1 MHNPLNLLL
10 VEDEDLAAKK
20 LKKMLFEI
28 DPGLCCIGI
37 TDSIES
43 TVEWLKK
50 NGCPDLIFM
59 DIELADGQSFEIF
72 SRIEI
77 KCPVI
82 FTTAYDEF
90 ALKAFKVNSIDYLL
104 KPIKP
109 EELKAALDKFNN
121 LRNQPVRESAENK
134 SQQQS
139 IERLVET
146 LVAQQHGEKYRSRFL
161 VKSGQRLMPI
171 GSEAISYFFT
181 EDKIVFMRTRD
192 NNKFAMDYTLDD
204 LEQQLDPKYFFR
216 ANRQY
221 ILNSICIDEI
231 HTWFN
236 GKLKVTIKPKPDEE
250 VIVSRE
256 RAGDFKGWLGE

>member
-1 MHNPLNLLL
+1 MHNNLNLLL

-28 DPGLCCIGI
+28 DPDMCCIGM
-37 TDSIES
+37 TDSFES
-43 TVEWLKK
+43 SVEWLKQ

-72 SRIEI
+72 SRIDV

-109 EELKAALDKFNN
+109 EELKASLDKFKT
-121 LRNQPVRESAENK
+121 LRTQSKGAGIG
-134 SQQQS
+134 SGLQQQS
-139 IERLVET
+139 IEKLVET
-146 LVAQQHGEKYRSRFL
+146 LVAQQHGERYRNRFL

-171 GSEAISYFFT
+171 AAEFISYFFT
-181 EDKIVFMRTRD
+181 EDKIVFMRTKD
-192 NNKFAMDYTLDD
+192 NHKFAMDYTLDE

-216 ANRQY
+216 ANRQF
-221 ILNSICIDEI
+221 ILNTICIDEI

-236 GKLKVTIKPKPDEE
+236 GKLKVSVRPKPEEE

-256 RAGDFKGWLGE
+256 RAGDFKSWLGE

>member
-1 MHNPLNLLL
+1 MPDSLNILL

-28 DPGLCCIGI
+28 DPGMCCIGI
-37 TDSIES
+37 TDCIES

-72 SRIEI
+72 SRIDI

-104 KPIKP
+104 KPIKA
-109 EELKAALDKFNN
+109 EELKAALEKFKN
-121 LRNQPVRESAENK
+121 LRVQPGSGK
-134 SQQQS
+134 TDSGSQQHS
-139 IERLVET
+139 IEKLVET
-146 LVAQQHGEKYRSRFL
+146 LVAQQNSEKYRSRFL
-161 VKSGQRLMPI
+161 VKSGQRHMPI
-171 GSEAISYFFT
+171 GAEHISYFFT
-181 EDKIVFMRTRD
+181 EDKIVFIRTKD
-192 NNKFAMDYTLDD
+192 NHKFAMDYTLDE
-204 LEQQLDPKYFFR
+204 LEQQLDPRHFFR

-221 ILNSICIDEI
+221 ILNTICIDEI

-236 GKLKVTIKPKPDEE
+236 GKLKVGIKPRPDEE

-256 RAGDFKGWLGE
+256 RAGDFKEWMGE

>member
-1 MHNPLNLLL
+1 MSQQLNILL

-28 DPGLCCIGI
+28 DPDMCCIGM
-37 TDSIES
+37 TDSIEGS
-43 TVEWLKK
+43 VEWLKR

-72 SRIEI
+72 SRVDVQ
-77 KCPVI
+77 CPVI

-109 EELKAALDKFNN
+109 EELKVALDKFKN
-121 LRNQPVRESAENK
+121 LRKQSVSEDTK
-134 SQQQS
+134 SGTQQQS

-146 LVAQQHGEKYRSRFL
+146 LVAQQHGEKYRNRFL

-171 GSEAISYFFT
+171 GSESISYFFT
-181 EDKIVFMRTRD
+181 EDKIVFMRTKE
-192 NNKFAMDYTLDD
+192 NNKFAMDYTLDE
-204 LEQQLDPKYFFR
+204 LEQQLDPRHFFR

-256 RAGDFKGWLGE
+256 RAGDFKEWLGE